1 MTVREMSDVTRI
13 QYLRSDITVS
23 TQVYDSATQI
33 FSALVGSKKVTSEN
47 KNEMMEL
54 AVNLAL
60 ELAIVTEKVMAQTGK
75 KSSDI

>member
-1 MTVREMSDVTRI
+1 MTSREMSDVTRI

-60 ELAIVTEKVMAQTGK
+60 ELALTTEKVMASTGTR
-75 KSSDI
+75 SSGL